1 MPLKAEEVKISFDL
15 DEFTWGDMEDIRSQD
30 LIKIL
35 DVCERL
41 GQIEDKPKSEV
52 RSILRQLGR
61 DEIYKI
67 IDLLTQAIQQQLNPT
82 DKTGKN

>member
-1 MPLKAEEVKISFDL
+1 MTLKAEDIKISFDL
-15 DEFTWGDMEDIRSQD
+15 DEFTWGDMEDIQSRD

-41 GQIEDKPKSEV
+41 GKIKDKAKSET

-61 DEIYKI
+61 NEIYKI
-67 IDLLTQAIQQQLNPT
+67 IDLLTQAMKESANPP
-82 DKTGKN
+82 DETGKN